1 MMGIS
6 SVLKRVVQSPQ
17 HTTHTILQP
26 HSSIP
31 VHHDELLLSP
41 LSW

>member
-1 MMGIS
+1 MGIS
-6 SVLKRVVQSPQ
+6 FVLKWVAQSPQ
-17 HTTHTILQP
+17 HTTHAILRP